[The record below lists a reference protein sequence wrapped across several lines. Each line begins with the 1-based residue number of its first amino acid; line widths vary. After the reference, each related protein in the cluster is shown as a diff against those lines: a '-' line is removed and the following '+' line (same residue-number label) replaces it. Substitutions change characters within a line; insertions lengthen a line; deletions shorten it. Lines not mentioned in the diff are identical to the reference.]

1 MILKN
6 RYVALNNCR
15 TRTWLKI
22 FQEIDIPSKPVNKD
36 TEGTIKSACFNGV
49 SVLSELNIE
58 KMRGLAFSEDKKQCP

>member
-22 FQEIDIPSKPVNKD
+22 FQEIDIQVNPVNKD
-36 TEGTIKSACFNGV
+36 TEGTIKSVRFNGV
-49 SVLSELNIE
+49 SV
-58 KMRGLAFSEDKKQCP
+58 

>member
-15 TRTWLKI
+15 TRTW
-22 FQEIDIPSKPVNKD
+22 SKPVNKD
-36 TEGTIKSACFNGV
+36 TKGTIKSACFNGV

-58 KMRGLAFSEDKKQCP
+58 KM